1 MAGPSHREIQARR
14 RKPVIRSY
22 AEARFPSRPGR
33 TACGRVQVAM
43 NDCFADDQPASGR
56 SERLAALEK
65 LELPVWVDS
74 SPSRREG
81 SAVEDGSTA
90 PQQHGRRLSF
100 AKLTLVKASA
110 AGMNVGMLALPD
122 VRLAATTDRIRC
134 KALAMRRSSRRAS
147 GTHCGLPGVWF
158 CRAWV
163 VPGTGRRT

>member
-1 MAGPSHREIQARR
+1 MARLGMNKLVVQLSAHARSAWDTEDRFRAMAATGEISVPSAAGVPSGASVGVRPAASRR
-14 RKPVIRSY
+14 RVQ
-22 AEARFPSRPGR
+22 GR
-33 TACGRVQVAM
+33 GCPFR
-43 NDCFADDQPASGR
+43 
-56 SERLAALEK
+56 
-65 LELPVWVDS
+65 VDS

>member
-1 MAGPSHREIQARR
+1 MSGCFGDVQGVRGWCERR
-14 RKPVIRSY
+14 
-22 AEARFPSRPGR
+22 
-33 TACGRVQVAM
+33 
-43 NDCFADDQPASGR
+43 
-56 SERLAALEK
+56 AALEK
-65 LELPVWVDS
+65 LDRPDWVDS